1 MVEIHGE
8 RSTNCISAVPVLNQL
23 HSGMLKSSASAL
35 TASDTHFASVSR
47 WPNAST
53 TNPPAMGSQISHDNK
68 WVLKLIARSATTAA
82 RPTLGSWQR
91 HSDIGNPTARS

>member
-23 HSGMLKSSASAL
+23 HSGILKSSASVL
-35 TASDTHFASVSR
+35 TTSDTHFASVSR

-53 TNPPAMGSQISHDNK
+53 TKPPTIGSQISQDK
-68 WVLKLIARSATTAA
+68 RCVLKLIARSATTAV
-82 RPTLGSWQR
+82 RPTLRSWRR
-91 HSDIGNPTARS
+91 HSDIGNPTAH